1 MKKNLLLSVFAAAA
15 VLVSCKK
22 EVTIT
27 PATDIQEERSAAA
40 INSKISEDLPEN
52 IREFVSQFYDQKD
65 IASYEI
71 KNVPLKG
78 KSYELKFKHG
88 AEIEFNES
96 GTWHEWSDS
105 KGIPHSALPE
115 NIKNYLN
122 QHYPNIF
129 ATSID
134 KGANKIKVDL
144 ASDVDLEF
152 DVHGNFIRIDD

>member
-27 PATDIQEERSAAA
+27 PATDIQEESSAAA

-52 IREFVSQFYDQKD
+52 IREFINQHYNQQD

-71 KNVPLKG
+71 KTIPVKG
-78 KSYELKFKHG
+78 KTYEVKFNHG
-88 AEIEFNES
+88 AEIDFDES
-96 GTWHEWSDS
+96 GTWHEWSDP
-105 KGIPHSALPE
+105 KGLPDGVLPE
-115 NIKNYLN
+115 NIKSYID
-122 QHYPNIF
+122 QHYGTTF

-134 KGANKIKVDL
+134 IEKNEIKVDL
-144 ASDVDLEF
+144 ASDIDLEF
-152 DVHGNFIRIDD
+152 DTNGNFIRIDD